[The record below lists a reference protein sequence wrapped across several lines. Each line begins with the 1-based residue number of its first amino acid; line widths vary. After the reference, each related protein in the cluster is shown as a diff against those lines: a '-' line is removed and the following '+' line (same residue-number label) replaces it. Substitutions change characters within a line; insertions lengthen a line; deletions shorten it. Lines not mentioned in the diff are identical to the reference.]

1 MAKNEKIVYESDIED
16 VVRAPSGG
24 ASGNIAVFGDGGTIE
39 DGGCKPSDFVTNET
53 VDQKVE
59 KAYEDIWDAV
69 KNEYAL
75 GAYKSDDWASGT
87 EYEEGDFCIRLGEGY
102 RCNEDHTSGVTFDAS
117 LWTKV
122 LTSSGKSAIDSIVS
136 SITISGGAKLS
147 DIAPAYNG
155 NKDYSVNQLAVKNGV
170 LQICTVAGRGP
181 AATFSTDATVEKAI
195 EDRFAALVIPTKVSD
210 LEDDSGHL
218 DQSALD
224 AEYDT
229 SSGEYAV
236 GDTCTHGGKFYKC
249 VNRVLQDAAWNA
261 SDWDEIT
268 FKAFVKSGAL
278 QQHADWAENDSSKP
292 GFIRNKPNIPAG
304 MEIDKTLTV
313 EGDAADAKAVGDAL
327 ALKANASAVNAA
339 LALKADTST
348 VNAALA
354 LKADKTQIV
363 APVAPSTSASDAG
376 KPADAKATGDA
387 LALKANASDLAGKI
401 GMENLPYKVEILSE
415 IESDDPT
422 KVKFQLKDRTVNVVN
437 KTMSGNIDEIVLLP
451 PASIESQFGNEY
463 QFSRDFYVVLEIT
476 TDESVSVSLSGTSLK
491 DYEGAS
497 VTLSAPAGSP
507 QRVVYRFTEIS
518 TSGQIFL
525 VTCRGDAAYRMIKEI
540 EKALDDILESAGEMP
555 DFTKG
560 LYVEDEYGLYHKLT
574 AVYDP
579 ELGQYDLGIEQE
591 GVELGALGQSG
602 SQGETND
609 SSDPGDS

>member
-1 MAKNEKIVYESDIED
+1 MAKNEKITYESDIED

-39 DGGCKPSDFVTNET
+39 DGGCKPSDFVTDET
-53 VDQKVE
+53 VEQKVGE
-59 KAYEDIWDAV
+59 ANAEIWDAV
-69 KNEYAL
+69 QNEYAL
-75 GAYKSDDWASGT
+75 EAYKSDAANWASGT
-87 EYEEGDFCIRLGEGY
+87 EYDEGDFCKYAGDWY
-102 RCNEDHTSGVTFDAS
+102 RCAEEHTSGAAFDAS
-117 LWTKV
+117 KWIKS
-122 LTSSGKSAIDSIVS
+122 LTANGKSAIDEIVS
-136 SITISGGAKLS
+136 TITINGMAS
-147 DIAPAYNG
+147 IANLAPPLDGDVTY
-155 NKDYSVNQLAVKNGV
+155 KVNQLVNDNGV
-170 LQICTVAGRGP
+170 LKICTQAGRPGS
-181 AATFSTDATVEKAI
+181 TGRFSSDTTVEQAI
-195 EDRFAALVIPTKVSD
+195 ENRFNALVIPTKVSD

-224 AEYDT
+224 TEYDT

-249 VNRVLQDAAWNA
+249 VSRVLQDAAWNA
-261 SDWDEIT
+261 SDWEEIT

-278 QQHADWAENDSSKP
+278 QQHADWDENDSSKP

-339 LALKADTST
+339 LALKANT
-348 VNAALA
+348 
-354 LKADKTQIV
+354 
-363 APVAPSTSASDAG
+363 
-376 KPADAKATGDA
+376 
-387 LALKANASDLAGKI
+387 SDLAGKI

-437 KTMSGNIDEIVLLP
+437 KTMSGNLDEIVLLP
-451 PASIESQFGNEY
+451 PASVESQFGNEY

-525 VTCRGDAAYRMIKEI
+525 VTCRGDASYRMIKEI
-540 EKALDDILESAGEMP
+540 EKALDDILENIGFMP
-555 DFTKG
+555 DFEKG
-560 LYVEDEYGLYHKLT
+560 IYIPDSDGLMHKLV
-574 AVYDP
+574 AWKDP
-579 ELGQYDLGIEQE
+579 ETGEFMIEVDQN
-591 GVELGALGQSG
+591 GVEL
-602 SQGETND
+602 
-609 SSDPGDS
+609 